1 MTSLPDL
8 HPLAE
13 NASNN
18 DEKMEHITN
27 MINDVY
33 RKAEN
38 GLWRD
43 NQIRTTAD
51 DLKAHARNGQIV
63 VARND
68 YQTVGCVR
76 VHRLDP
82 ETGGFGLLAVD
93 SAYQGNG
100 TGRQLVHFAEEQ
112 CRSKQLS
119 TMQIELL
126 VPQEGPRPDKENMKD
141 WYMRMGYEPVR
152 TENVEDL
159 LPAVAEMLAVPCQ
172 FIVFHK
178 ALL

>member
-1 MTSLPDL
+1 MTSFPDL
-8 HPLAE
+8 HTLAE
-13 NASNN
+13 NASTNY
-18 DEKMEHITN
+18 EEMEHITN

-33 RKAEN
+33 AKAEK

-43 NQIRTTAD
+43 NQIRTTSD
-51 DLKAHARNGQIV
+51 DLQAHTYNGQIV
-63 VARND
+63 VARNGG
-68 YQTVGCVR
+68 QTVGCVR

-93 SAYQGNG
+93 SSHQGNG
-100 TGRQLVHFAEEQ
+100 TGRQLIHFAENLCRREQ
-112 CRSKQLS
+112 LP

-126 VPQEGPRPDKENMKD
+126 IPQEGPRPDKESMKN
-141 WYMRMGYEPVR
+141 WYIRLGYEPVR

-159 LPAVAEMLAVPCQ
+159 LPTVAEMLAVPCR

-178 ALL
+178 KL